1 MPSAKNQQIWW
12 LKLNGK
18 TTAPKFGSRTFL
30 YCPFYYYK
38 NKIIIR
44 TAKDYY
50 YKNRLETKGSRF
62 DSRC

>member
-30 YCPFYYYK
+30 YWPYYYYK
-38 NKIIIR
+38 N
-44 TAKDYY
+44 
-50 YKNRLETKGSRF
+50 NF
-62 DSRC
+62 DPEKFILDVCEQTTYQIVHGLCKT